1 MTTWAMAANSD
12 TNMPH
17 RVESALLR
25 QLLQS
30 VEARD
35 DNFTAENE
43 KSTTAYDKASNGW
56 SSNSRNAR
64 ARSS

>member
-1 MTTWAMAANSD
+1 MS
-12 TNMPH
+12 H
-17 RVESALLR
+17 RAGRALLR

-30 VEARD
+30 VELRD

-43 KSTTAYDKASNGW
+43 KLTAAYDKACDGG

-64 ARSS
+64 ANSS

>member
-1 MTTWAMAANSD
+1 
-12 TNMPH
+12 MPH
-17 RVESALLR
+17 RAESALLR

-35 DNFTAENE
+35 DNVTAENE
-43 KSTTAYDKASNGW
+43 KLTAAYDKACDGW

-64 ARSS
+64 ANSS